1 MHISESVKPAA
12 WGAVGGAIAAMVIGF
27 SWGGWVTGAT
37 AGQMETDSAQ
47 AAVTQA
53 FIPLCVAKAEQQP
66 EQLAALK
73 KESKWKHDDF
83 VVEAG
88 WVDNVSDKYRRDVA
102 RSCAVT
108 LMEGMKSG

>member
-1 MHISESVKPAA
+1 MQISESVKPAA
-12 WGAVGGAIAAMVIGF
+12 WGAIGGAIAAMVIGF

-37 AGQMETDSAQ
+37 AGQMETASAK
-47 AAVTQA
+47 AAVIQA
-53 FIPLCVAKAEQQP
+53 FIPLCVAKAEQ
-66 EQLAALK
+66 ESEKLVALK

-88 WVDNVSDKYRRDVA
+88 WVDNVSDKYRADVA

-108 LMEGMKSG
+108 LIEGMQSG